1 MEPPLWVT
9 DAILFCNWMELEL
22 ELECW
27 DDKWDPRSDQS
38 IDRSICWM
46 VGDRIWKAVS
56 MRSDHLMRMG
66 TDRVGANLFDR
77 RRKTGAIK
85 LLLWV

>member
-1 MEPPLWVT
+1 
-9 DAILFCNWMELEL
+9 
-22 ELECW
+22 
-27 DDKWDPRSDQS
+27 
-38 IDRSICWM
+38 
-46 VGDRIWKAVS
+46 

-85 LLLWV
+85 LLL